1 MGGQI
6 LLVMIEQTALEM
18 MSQMKREKGC
28 VIASLRYSLLLPTH
42 ELGMLSLSSAPA
54 TKPALPQGEAS
65 WKGQWAANA
74 NKHLLHGTTSVL
86 HSNGLRAKAY
96 NQPVLV
102 PSSPPLHRQWCQWFY
117 LPACL
122 PESYRLELHW
132 NTAAIITGGKEKH
145 IKTCF
150 LNVFLPL
157 DASS

>member
-1 MGGQI
+1 MMGGQI

-18 MSQMKREKGC
+18 MSQMNREKGC
-28 VIASLRYSLLLPTH
+28 VIASLRYNLLLPTH

-96 NQPVLV
+96 KSACVGTIQ
-102 PSSPPLHRQWCQWFY
+102 PSSPQAVVSVVL
-117 LPACL
+117 
-122 PESYRLELHW
+122 
-132 NTAAIITGGKEKH
+132 
-145 IKTCF
+145 
-150 LNVFLPL
+150 
-157 DASS
+157 SSCMPPRKL

>member
-6 LLVMIEQTALEM
+6 LLVMMEQTALEM
-18 MSQMKREKGC
+18 MSQMNREKGC
-28 VIASLRYSLLLPTH
+28 VIASLRYSLLPTH

-96 NQPVLV
+96 KSACVGTIQ
-102 PSSPPLHRQWCQWFY
+102 PSSPQAVVSVVLAFWE
-117 LPACL
+117 AC
-122 PESYRLELHW
+122 RK
-132 NTAAIITGGKEKH
+132 I
-145 IKTCF
+145 
-150 LNVFLPL
+150 
-157 DASS
+157 

>member
-18 MSQMKREKGC
+18 MSQMNREKGC
-28 VIASLRYSLLLPTH
+28 VIASLRYSLLPTH

-96 NQPVLV
+96 KSACVGTIQ
-102 PSSPPLHRQWCQWFY
+102 PSSPQAVVSVVLAFWE
-117 LPACL
+117 AC
-122 PESYRLELHW
+122 RK
-132 NTAAIITGGKEKH
+132 I
-145 IKTCF
+145 
-150 LNVFLPL
+150 
-157 DASS
+157 